1 MRDPAGNGHVDVS
14 NAIAY
19 GTPIAK
25 LQSDIAFANGEAQFN
40 NFSATQDGATI
51 VGIAAYGLS
60 SKTYR
65 LNLNGTNFDLSRV
78 EKLQKERFTVAGRLD
93 FTASGTGNVDAVA
106 QRGHPSSRGHAQR
119 RARWRL

>member
-1 MRDPAGNGHVDVS
+1 MSMSRTP
-14 NAIAY
+14 IAY

-51 VGIAAYGLS
+51 VGTAAYGLS

-93 FTASGTGNVDAVA
+93 FTASGTGNVDVPSLNA
-106 QRGHPSSRGHAQR
+106 GHPSSRGHAQR